1 MTHEVNRRLLKTAE
15 LLKVQKYLRECA
27 RLLRRYPE
35 YATAR
40 THTETA
46 LIELLQECEKCD

>member
-1 MTHEVNRRLLKTAE
+1 MTHEDNRRLLKTTE

-35 YATAR
+35 YDTVR

-46 LIELLQECEKCD
+46 LTELLQECEE